1 MLTTLYSAATKT
13 QQNLPKYPL
22 KSWKTT
28 TWRMDMQIH
37 KKKNNQK
44 HNYETTER
52 EKEKRTIRFKWE
64 KKTNVQT
71 FVTRSMRLTRNLES
85 T

>member
-1 MLTTLYSAATKT
+1 MKNGYANTLK
-13 QQNLPKYPL
+13 
-22 KSWKTT
+22 KTT
-28 TWRMDMQIH
+28 ENTTMKQQKV
-37 KKKNNQK
+37 KKKNAQFISNGQ
-44 HNYETTER
+44 
-52 EKEKRTIRFKWE
+52 